1 MLRVLFIALAVA
13 AIVLVFGGCNDPDP
27 EEARYCE
34 MVSLWKQQTK
44 DGVPINERAGWPPYR
59 GACK

>member
-1 MLRVLFIALAVA
+1 MLRVIFIALAIAV
-13 AIVLVFGGCNDPDP
+13 IVIGFEGCSEQDP

-34 MVSLWKQQTK
+34 MVSIWKQQAK
-44 DGVPINERAGWPPYR
+44 DGVPVNERAGWPPYR

>member
-1 MLRVLFIALAVA
+1 MVRIILIAIGIA
-13 AIVLVFGGCNDPDP
+13 AIVLVFGGCSEQDP

-34 MVSLWKQQTK
+34 MVSLWKQQAK
-44 DGVPINERAGWPPYR
+44 DGVPINDRAGWPPYR